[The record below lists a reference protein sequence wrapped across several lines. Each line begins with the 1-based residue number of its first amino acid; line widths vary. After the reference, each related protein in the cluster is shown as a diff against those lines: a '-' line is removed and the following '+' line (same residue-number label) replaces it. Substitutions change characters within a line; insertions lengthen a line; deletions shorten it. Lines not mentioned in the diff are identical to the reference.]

1 MSEEEKNDPLPENQP
16 AENKKPKTVVPKK
29 PPANPF
35 TNAKNRFLTPKPG
48 SSKMKGGGFKGGGVK
63 KGK

>member
-1 MSEEEKNDPLPENQP
+1 MSEEKNDPTPSEQP
-16 AENKKPKTVVPKK
+16 SEVKKPKPIAPKK
-29 PPANPF
+29 NPVADF
-35 TNAKNRFLTPKPG
+35 SKNKNRFAVPKPG

>member
-1 MSEEEKNDPLPENQP
+1 MSEEKNDQIPSDP
-16 AENKKPKTVVPKK
+16 APENKKPKPVVPKK
-29 PPANPF
+29 PIANTF
-35 TNAKNRFLTPKPG
+35 MNAKNRFLTPKPG

>member
-1 MSEEEKNDPLPENQP
+1 MSEEKNDQIPNDQP
-16 AENKKPKTVVPKK
+16 SENKKPKPMAPKK
-29 PPANPF
+29 PLANPF
-35 TNAKNRFLTPKPG
+35 LNAKNRFLTPKPG